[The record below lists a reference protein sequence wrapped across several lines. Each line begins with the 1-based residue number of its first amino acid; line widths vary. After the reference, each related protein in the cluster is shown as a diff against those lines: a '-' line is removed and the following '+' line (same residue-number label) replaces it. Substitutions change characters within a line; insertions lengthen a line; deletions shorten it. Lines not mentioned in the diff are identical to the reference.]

1 MTKEQ
6 ALLDIDASGIKSGQ
20 LWRHYKGNCYR
31 VLAVALDEATLT
43 PMVIYQ
49 SAIYQVFASVET
61 PWVRTLANFLS
72 AVEGTVEHRFYPVFD
87 KHE

>member
-20 LWRHYKGNCYR
+20 LWRHYKGNVYCII
-31 VLAVALDEATLT
+31 ATALDENTLV
-43 PMVIYQ
+43 PLVIYQ
-49 SAIYQVFASVET
+49 SADNKRDVVWSRPMAKFVST
-61 PWVRTLANFLS
+61 
-72 AVEGTVEHRFYPVFD
+72 VEGTVEHRFYPVFD